1 MEDSFSNSLS
11 VALGEGCVYKEETR
25 RRVNLL
31 GGEEVVLVVE
41 AGDDEGIV
49 IQDLAIIR
57 IDDHDDEMNNSF

>member
-1 MEDSFSNSLS
+1 MKDSFPNSL
-11 VALGEGCVYKEETR
+11 ALGEWCVSKEETR

-57 IDDHDDEMNNSF
+57 IDDHDDEINNSF